1 MKNID
6 PYEALQVLI
15 NTLGS
20 DTVLNELYSM
30 LLVEDKEYYFIEL
43 IKLFNLEGEFENG

>member
-15 NTLGS
+15 NTIGS
-20 DTVLNELYSM
+20 DTVLNELYS
-30 LLVEDKEYYFIEL
+30 LLSMEDKEFYFI
-43 IKLFNLEGEFENG
+43 K